1 MPSPLPDPRRPHMAV
16 RAIVFDMDGVLID
29 SEVIWQQV
37 RADYAVSLGH
47 VWTHDD
53 QMAMLGCSTPVW
65 SEAMRQRLGLLHLS
79 AREVADHI
87 KQRVQAAFEH
97 SLPTRPGAAEALQ
110 ALSHRYPLALAS
122 GSPRNLVECAMR
134 LTGFGH
140 YFQSIWTGDDVQHG
154 KPHPEIYL
162 RAVSALGIAPGE
174 ALGIEDAPNG
184 LRALRAAGMRAVA
197 APCPEF
203 PLDTAT
209 LALADRVVASL
220 HALTPE
226 LVQTL

>member
-1 MPSPLPDPRRPHMAV
+1 MLLHRPI

-29 SEVIWQQV
+29 SEVIWQRV
-37 RADYAVSLGH
+37 RANYAAELGRAWSH
-47 VWTHDD
+47 QD

-65 SEAMRQRLGLLHLS
+65 SEQMRLRLGLLHLS
-79 AREVADHI
+79 AHDVADQI
-87 KQRVQAAFEH
+87 KQRVQAAFEVT
-97 SLPTRPGAAEALQ
+97 LPTRPGAAEALE
-110 ALSHRYPLALAS
+110 ALSQHYPLALAS

-134 LTGFGH
+134 LTGFGR

-162 RAVSALGIAPGE
+162 RAAAALGVAPGE

-203 PLDTAT
+203 PLDAPTT
-209 LALADRVVASL
+209 ALADISIGSL
-220 HALTPE
+220 RALTPA
-226 LVQTL
+226 LVESL